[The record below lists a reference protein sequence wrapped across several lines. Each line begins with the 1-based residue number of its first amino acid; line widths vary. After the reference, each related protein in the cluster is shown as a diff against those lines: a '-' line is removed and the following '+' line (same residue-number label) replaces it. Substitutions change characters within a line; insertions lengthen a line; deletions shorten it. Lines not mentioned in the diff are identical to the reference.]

1 MSQGLVNLIFSFT
14 LLAIIFGFAFQL
26 IFSKK
31 RNIRDLLR
39 RGQGYRSRQTYDMA
53 IGCYQRV
60 IELDA
65 QNKTAIEKQK
75 LIKKK
80 EAIDLHLYHYHHHM
94 VKKNEN

>member
-60 IELDA
+60 IEIDA
-65 QNKTAIEKQK
+65 QNKTAMENI
-75 LIKKK
+75 
-80 EAIDLHLYHYHHHM
+80 AILQARCGR
-94 VKKNEN
+94 